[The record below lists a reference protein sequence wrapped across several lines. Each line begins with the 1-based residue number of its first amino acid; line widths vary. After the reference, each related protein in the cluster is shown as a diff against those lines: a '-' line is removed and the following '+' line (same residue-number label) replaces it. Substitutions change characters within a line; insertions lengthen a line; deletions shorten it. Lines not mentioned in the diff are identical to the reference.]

1 MRNYIHINLCVSLIL
16 AQLMFVSGVTPH
28 GGGGVVDPGCRT
40 VAVLMHYLFLVS
52 FMWMLMEG
60 VVLYVALVKV
70 FVKHQ
75 KRYIIGFTIFSY
87 GTLVLLLL
95 PINHCSCVRRL
106 FVFAGAPLLY
116 MGLCV
121 PLGFT
126 LYSEAD
132 YGYGYVHVTNSTQDN
147 ETTTQQTAV

>member
-28 GGGGVVDPGCRT
+28 GGDGVVDPGCRT

-70 FVKHQ
+70 FVKNQ

-87 GTLVLLLL
+87 GNQLRFL
-95 PINHCSCVRRL
+95 
-106 FVFAGAPLLY
+106 
-116 MGLCV
+116 
-121 PLGFT
+121 
-126 LYSEAD
+126 
-132 YGYGYVHVTNSTQDN
+132 
-147 ETTTQQTAV
+147 